1 MVETQ
6 ALSVSHS
13 KFSFPTSVLPRP
25 PSVSASPSLI
35 PRLDLQVQTSTM
47 KFLHEL
53 FLRDRRPSFNMADP
67 GPGSVRANL
76 ADQTEAKSHAFV
88 RVNSIHCLSL
98 SLSLPLLQQH
108 VVPLQRAIYISLS
121 LLPRSIPP
129 PSLPLSTTL
138 ASSSSSLFLSSP
150 SDLHPSTLF
159 SSAPPTRE
167 TVPIDELATTVL

>member
-98 SLSLPLLQQH
+98 SLSLSHSCNNASSLSNAL
-108 VVPLQRAIYISLS
+108 YISLS
-121 LLPRSIPP
+121 SSPLHTPSIAAALYHSRLLLLLPFS
-129 PSLPLSTTL
+129 
-138 ASSSSSLFLSSP
+138 FLSLLLAP
-150 SDLHPSTLF
+150 LHPVF
-159 SSAPPTRE
+159 FR
-167 TVPIDELATTVL
+167 TTHERDRSNR

>member
-98 SLSLPLLQQH
+98 SPTLATTRRPSPT
-108 VVPLQRAIYISLS
+108 RYIYISLS

-150 SDLHPSTLF
+150 SYLHPSTLF

>member
-53 FLRDRRPSFNMADP
+53 FLRIVGHLSTWRTQALDPFERIWPIKRRLRATLSFELTQSTA
-67 GPGSVRANL
+67 
-76 ADQTEAKSHAFV
+76 
-88 RVNSIHCLSL
+88 

-150 SDLHPSTLF
+150 SYLHPSTLF

>member
-88 RVNSIHCLSL
+88 ELTQSTA
-98 SLSLPLLQQH
+98 SLSLPLLQQR

-150 SDLHPSTLF
+150 SYLHPSTLF